1 MKETTKNA
9 MRGGGFLLDGTAS
22 VDVFTPEDFSEEQQL
37 IREMTQQFV
46 EGEVVP
52 RLEEIESRDWDL
64 TRALL
69 RSAAE
74 IGLCGI
80 EVPEKFGGAELD
92 KVSAMIVTEQMAR
105 VGSFAVTYGG
115 HTGIGTLPIVYFGTE
130 DQKQKYLPALSQAE
144 LLSSYALS
152 EAGSGS
158 DALAARASASRD
170 GATGDWTLTGEKM
183 WITNAAFADLFVT
196 FAQVDGDKFSC
207 FIVEKAFPGVSTGAE
222 EQKMGLKGSSTRT
235 LLLDRARI
243 PGENLLGEVGK
254 GHRVAFNILNTGR
267 AKLGANAVG
276 ASKTALNSAISY
288 ARVRVAFGRPIA
300 SFGAIR
306 HKLGE
311 MAIGTWITEAIVYRT
326 AGLLDR
332 ALETVD
338 TEQPAEAMKAI
349 EEYAI
354 ECSVLKVFGTEVL
367 DYVVDEAVQI
377 YGGYGYSQEY
387 DVERYYRDA
396 RVNRIFEGTNE
407 INRMLIPTMLA
418 KRAEAGRLP
427 IHEATRSAMET
438 VLSGSAARRSPHGGE
453 DSRHSGKDGRPVCG
467 RINHGGTQQRSPGAT
482 GVAHASER
490 YRHRDLRHGHGSR
503 QAREDCRRFAL
514 YRYRS
519 YLHYRRHGAHRGFG
533 PRGPGRPRRRA
544 GPPRPTRR
552 GPPNAPLGADGRYLL
567 QEKDRRSAI
576 GRRPLLFL
584 TSDFPQGPMVKVA

>member
-1 MKETTKNA
+1 MIGSENAMKETTTNA
-9 MRGGGFLLDGTAS
+9 LRGGGFLLDGTAS
-22 VDVFTPEDFSEEQQL
+22 VDVFAPEDFSEEHQL
-37 IREMTQQFV
+37 IREMTAQFV

-130 DQKQKYLPALSQAE
+130 DQKQKYLPALSQADM
-144 LLSSYALS
+144 LSSYALS
-152 EAGSGS
+152 EASSGS

-170 GATGDWTLTGEKM
+170 GATGDWMLTGEKM

-196 FAQVDGDKFSC
+196 FAKVDGDKFSC

-235 LLLDRARI
+235 LLLDEARI
-243 PGENLLGEVGK
+243 PGENLLGEVGQ

-276 ASKTALNSAISY
+276 ASKTALDSAIGY

-306 HKLGE
+306 HKLAE
-311 MAIGTWITEAIVYRT
+311 MAIRTWITEAMVYRT

-338 TEQPAEAMKAI
+338 TEQPADVMKAI

-354 ECSVLKVFGTEVL
+354 ECSILKVFGTEVL

-377 YGGYGYSQEY
+377 HGGYGYSQEY

-407 INRMLIPTMLA
+407 INRLLIPTMLA
-418 KRAEAGRLP
+418 KRAETGRLP
-427 IHEATRSAMET
+427 IQEATRSAMET
-438 VLSGSAARRSPHGGE
+438 ILSGSAATEAPTAE
-453 DSRHSGKDGRPVCG
+453 KTAV
-467 RINHGGTQQRSPGAT
+467 I
-482 GVAHASER
+482 
-490 YRHRDLRHGHGSR
+490 
-503 QAREDCRRFAL
+503 QARTAAL
-514 YRYRS
+514 FVAGS
-519 YLHYRRHGAHRGFG
+519 IMAAHRGDFREQQELLMHLSDIVIETYAMDTAAARLEKTAG
-533 PRGPGRPRRRA
+533 DSPSVDIVHTFISDAMVRIEGSARAVLAALAGGQDLRDQLEGVHRMLRWEPTDGISSRRRIA
-544 GPPRPTRR
+544 E
-552 GPPNAPLGADGRYLL
+552 ALSDAGRYC
-567 QEKDRRSAI
+567 
-576 GRRPLLFL
+576 F
-584 TSDFPQGPMVKVA
+584 

>member
-9 MRGGGFLLDGTAS
+9 LRGGGFLLDGTAS

-52 RLEEIESRDWDL
+52 RLAEIESRDWDL

-144 LLSSYALS
+144 MLSSYALS

-276 ASKTALNSAISY
+276 ASKTALNSAIGY

-311 MAIGTWITEAIVYRT
+311 MAIRTWITEAMVYRT

-377 YGGYGYSQEY
+377 HGGYGYSQEY

-407 INRMLIPTMLA
+407 INRLLIPTMLA
-418 KRAEAGRLP
+418 KRADTGRLP
-427 IHEATRSAMET
+427 IQEATRSAMET
-438 VLSGSAARRSPHGGE
+438 ILSGSAAAQASTAEKTAVIQARTAALFVAGSIMAA
-453 DSRHSGKDGRPVCG
+453 HS
-467 RINHGGTQQRSPGAT
+467 S
-482 GVAHASER
+482 
-490 YRHRDLRHGHGSR
+490 DLREQQELLMHLSDIVIETYAMDTAAARLEKTAGDSLSIDIVHTFITDAMVRIEGS
-503 QAREDCRRFAL
+503 ARAVLVDLAGGQDLRDRLE
-514 YRYRS
+514 
-519 YLHYRRHGAHRGFG
+519 GVHRMLRWEPTDGISS
-533 PRGPGRPRRRA
+533 RRRIA
-544 GPPRPTRR
+544 E
-552 GPPNAPLGADGRYLL
+552 ALSDAGRYC
-567 QEKDRRSAI
+567 
-576 GRRPLLFL
+576 F
-584 TSDFPQGPMVKVA
+584 

>member
-9 MRGGGFLLDGTAS
+9 LRGGGFLLDGTAS
-22 VDVFTPEDFSEEQQL
+22 IDVFTPEDFSEEQQL

-69 RSAAE
+69 VSAAE

-144 LLSSYALS
+144 MLSSYALS

-276 ASKTALNSAISY
+276 ASKTALNSAIGY

-311 MAIGTWITEAIVYRT
+311 MAIRTWITEAMVYRT

-377 YGGYGYSQEY
+377 HGGYGYSQEY

-407 INRMLIPTMLA
+407 INRLLIPTMLA
-418 KRAEAGRLP
+418 KRAETDRLP
-427 IHEATRSAMET
+427 IQEATGSAMET
-438 VLSGSAARRSPHGGE
+438 VLSGSAAAQAPTAEKTAVIQARTAALFVAGSILAAHSSDFREQQELLMHLSDIVIETYAMDTAAARLEKTAGDSLSIDIVQTFITDAMVRIEGSARAALVALAGG
-453 DSRHSGKDGRPVCG
+453 
-467 RINHGGTQQRSPGAT
+467 Q
-482 GVAHASER
+482 
-490 YRHRDLRHGHGSR
+490 DLRDRLEGV
-503 QAREDCRRFAL
+503 
-514 YRYRS
+514 
-519 YLHYRRHGAHRGFG
+519 HRMLRWEPTDGISS
-533 PRGPGRPRRRA
+533 RRRIA
-544 GPPRPTRR
+544 E
-552 GPPNAPLGADGRYLL
+552 ALSDAGRYC
-567 QEKDRRSAI
+567 
-576 GRRPLLFL
+576 F
-584 TSDFPQGPMVKVA
+584 

>member
-1 MKETTKNA
+1 MTGSENAMKETTRNA
-9 MRGGGFLLDGTAS
+9 LRGGGFLLDGTAS
-22 VDVFTPEDFSEEQQL
+22 VDVFTPEDFSQEQQL

-144 LLSSYALS
+144 MLSSYALS

-276 ASKTALNSAISY
+276 ASKTALNSAIGY

-311 MAIGTWITEAIVYRT
+311 MAIRTWITEAMVYRT

-377 YGGYGYSQEY
+377 HGGYGYSQEY

-427 IHEATRSAMET
+427 IQEATRSAMET
-438 VLSGSAARRSPHGGE
+438 VLSGSAAGQAPTAEKTAIIQARTAALFVAGSIMAAHRSDFREQQELLMHLSDIVIETYAMDTAAARLEKTAGDSLSIDIVHTFITDAMVRIEGSARAVLVALAGG
-453 DSRHSGKDGRPVCG
+453 
-467 RINHGGTQQRSPGAT
+467 Q
-482 GVAHASER
+482 
-490 YRHRDLRHGHGSR
+490 DLRDRLEGV
-503 QAREDCRRFAL
+503 
-514 YRYRS
+514 
-519 YLHYRRHGAHRGFG
+519 HRMLRWEPTDGISS
-533 PRGPGRPRRRA
+533 RRRIA
-544 GPPRPTRR
+544 E
-552 GPPNAPLGADGRYLL
+552 ALSDAGRYC
-567 QEKDRRSAI
+567 
-576 GRRPLLFL
+576 F
-584 TSDFPQGPMVKVA
+584 